1 MSRERSHYVLSV
13 RTPELERALK
23 GALDSGAAFTTDVIR
38 RETVRMGTRDGTSLA
53 TDIYRPPLA
62 RAPVIAVR
70 TPYGRAHQ
78 KFVDVFF
85 TFACHGYVVV
95 SQDCRGTGDSEPSS
109 WDYYVYEREDSYE
122 LIDWIV
128 KQEWCDGFIGACG
141 GSYLA
146 QTQWCMALHPRM
158 STIAPE
164 VGGIGVV
171 GHTARLHMF
180 VNAYARS
187 VGKGADKVPMSFDE
201 LERYI
206 LPETLTTGYFD
217 EPLHKAFPA
226 ALIERLPQLRER
238 SPADAKRWLWQHYT
252 GLPAGE
258 RAELIKLAV
267 AQECVTAEGVE
278 SLPSTFGQHVAHD
291 AHSIAFASSTDFC
304 RSLYAPAL
312 MITGWYDWFLHDAL
326 ATWALLN
333 REAPQR
339 VRSGSRLVITPSAH
353 NMPGYHEGH
362 EEHPDLKRAHRT
374 ENFRG
379 LLLRWYA
386 AARNDD
392 FESWPRVMYY
402 LMGANEWYGASAW
415 PPPRAKPIALY
426 LDGNSGL
433 GADPVVE
440 SGPDVYVYDPE
451 HPTPTVGGSII
462 SYVYRP
468 GSVDVRETQERKDVL
483 VYTTSPLEQDT
494 DIVGPLQLILY
505 ASSSARDTDFTA
517 RLSDVF
523 PDGRAIQLQSGMLRA
538 RYRNAGADPEFLEPG
553 HVYRFEIDLWATA
566 NRFKAGHRI
575 RLDISSAD
583 FPRFDRNTNRG
594 GEPGPPV
601 VAVQT
606 VYHDAGRPSSLVVF
620 VLNDEDAEA

>member
-267 AQECVTAEGVE
+267 RSG
-278 SLPSTFGQHVAHD
+278 F
-291 AHSIAFASSTDFC
+291 SIAETREFISGFT
-304 RSLYAPAL
+304 RQTPPAAR
-312 MITGWYDWFLHDAL
+312 WRAL
-326 ATWALLN
+326 AQRKLAEL
-333 REAPQR
+333 EAEKAR
-339 VRSGSRLVITPSAH
+339 IEA
-353 NMPGYHEGH
+353 ME
-362 EEHPDLKRAHRT
+362 
-374 ENFRG
+374 G
-379 LLLRWYA
+379 LLK
-386 AARNDD
+386 
-392 FESWPRVMYY
+392 
-402 LMGANEWYGASAW
+402 ASFRCAC
-415 PPPRAKPIALY
+415 PTLEVCQRFLT
-426 LDGNSGL
+426 
-433 GADPVVE
+433 
-440 SGPDVYVYDPE
+440 PDVL
-451 HPTPTVGGSII
+451 S
-462 SYVYRP
+462 R
-468 GSVDVRETQERKDVL
+468 
-483 VYTTSPLEQDT
+483 
-494 DIVGPLQLILY
+494 GP
-505 ASSSARDTDFTA
+505 
-517 RLSDVF
+517 
-523 PDGRAIQLQSGMLRA
+523 
-538 RYRNAGADPEFLEPG
+538 
-553 HVYRFEIDLWATA
+553 
-566 NRFKAGHRI
+566 
-575 RLDISSAD
+575 
-583 FPRFDRNTNRG
+583 
-594 GEPGPPV
+594 
-601 VAVQT
+601 
-606 VYHDAGRPSSLVVF
+606 
-620 VLNDEDAEA
+620 